1 MDYVSGTSDA
11 ALNSSS
17 ASDVSLHQ
25 IQRQRKGSSPSAEQL
40 GLKKK
45 FCVIHQPRGPAA
57 QPRAGTL
64 WGCSQGQLT
73 SPAWPG
79 AAEGPAAAA
88 LALQDLLEG
97 SRLPTFPSPSLH
109 YFQLQQPPRW
119 LLRPWEV
126 AGGCGSAVAL
136 PWTSSL
142 LPSLLLARFLGTLL
156 ELRTNCNYF
165 PQ

>member
-40 GLKKK
+40 GLKNK

-64 WGCSQGQLT
+64 WGRSQGQLT
-73 SPAWPG
+73 SPARPG

-88 LALQDLLEG
+88 LALQELLEG

-109 YFQLQQPPRW
+109 YFQLQRPPRW
-119 LLRPWEV
+119 LLRTL
-126 AGGCGSAVAL
+126 GGGRRLRLCRGPAL
-136 PWTSSL
+136 DQLPPPQPPPSPFSRHTSGIKDKL
-142 LPSLLLARFLGTLL
+142 
-156 ELRTNCNYF
+156 
-165 PQ
+165 